1 MLQVV
6 CGECETVNRVATGRD
21 PLAAKCGRCGVRLF
35 GGKPVEVTGAGLD
48 RRRRQSDSV
57 ALLLD
62 VWAPWCGPCKVM
74 APQFA
79 AAAPRLEPQ
88 VQLLKLNSDA
98 EPAAAGAL
106 GVRSIPTLI
115 LFLDGRE
122 AARASGAMTA
132 DQIIA
137 WTRRSLGRSAAA

>member
-6 CGECETVNRVATGRD
+6 CGHCESVNRLAAGRD
-21 PLAAKCGRCGVRLF
+21 PLAAKCGRCGARLF
-35 GGKPVEVTGAGLD
+35 DGKPVEVTAAGLE
-48 RRRRQSDSV
+48 RRRRQSVGV

-62 VWAPWCGPCKVM
+62 VWAPWCGPCQAM

-79 AAAPRLEPQ
+79 AAAARLAPQ

-98 EPAAAGAL
+98 EGATSAAL
-106 GVRSIPTLI
+106 GVRGIPTLI
-115 LFLDGRE
+115 LFRDGPE
-122 AARASGAMTA
+122 AARTSGALST

-137 WTRRSLGRSAAA
+137 WTRRSLGQSAAA